1 LDAIGEILNNSSSP
15 VITKLNSIFKGL
27 PDLERGL
34 SRISLGKV
42 TSAEVVKV
50 LQAFYSLSKVFDSN
64 GDAESVQS
72 TSSLI
77 NRIKRSLPSIRIQVE
92 GLLSK
97 IDVEKAKI
105 GAISDMFVDETDA
118 LAVSYRLLF
127 SCH

>member
-1 LDAIGEILNNSSSP
+1 
-15 VITKLNSIFKGL
+15 
-27 PDLERGL
+27 
-34 SRISLGKV
+34 
-42 TSAEVVKV
+42 VKV
-50 LQAFYSLSKVFDSN
+50 LQAFYSLSKVFDSDD
-64 GDAESVQS
+64 DAESVQS

-77 NRIKRSLPSIRIQVE
+77 NRIKGSLPSIRIQVE
-92 GLLSK
+92 GLLAK